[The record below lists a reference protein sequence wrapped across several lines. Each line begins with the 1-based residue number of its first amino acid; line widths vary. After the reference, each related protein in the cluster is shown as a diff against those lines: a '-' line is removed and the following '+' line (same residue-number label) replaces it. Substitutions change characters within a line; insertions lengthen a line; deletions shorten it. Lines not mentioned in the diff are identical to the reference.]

1 MAYNPAKVGNST
13 GLSRFA
19 PGNLPPRTRGRT
31 WMAIRSSVLRYKPL
45 CVVCKTKGLVSRAEE
60 VDHIIPLHKGGT
72 DSYENLQGL
81 CKDCHD
87 EKTRLDCGYNPRPR
101 VGLDGW
107 PEQ

>member
-1 MAYNPAKVGNST
+1 
-13 GLSRFA
+13 
-19 PGNLPPRTRGRT
+19 
-31 WMAIRSSVLRYKPL
+31 MAIRSSVLRYKPL

-72 DSYENLQGL
+72 DAYENLQGL